1 MQKGHTRRRT
11 FDLSFGNEQKMIRQK
26 MGGDGEG
33 ILYRGDS
40 LSKDTEVRESM
51 LCSCSFVIYKGGIE
65 ADEAGQCD

>member
-1 MQKGHTRRRT
+1 MQEGHTRRRT

-51 LCSCSFVIYKGGIE
+51 LCSCSFIYKGGIE